1 MAIGYYRCFPTA
13 QPCSR
18 AAIVRTR
25 SPVVMPERAFG
36 LYVRAILAA
45 LGAVI
50 LMGPGVARLV
60 GRLKGSGSDSERPSG
75 LGC

>member
-1 MAIGYYRCFPTA
+1 MFSNCPTLF
-13 QPCSR
+13 QSSDCSNPFSSGN
-18 AAIVRTR
+18 AG
-25 SPVVMPERAFG
+25 PGAFG